1 LQICGLYLAKRED
14 SNNNGFRARR
24 YDMTLR
30 ILTLVGAVVWLTQS
44 ASAACSHSVSKPWA
58 SAKKYGLVLNAY
70 SVGEKCGSTAVVLSV
85 TSRSGETLWVSAYT
99 ADTVAVFARDGARSE
114 KGLKAALK
122 DWITIGQESKMKRV
136 SDLPDWLA
144 GASGVLPPG
153 AEFGYVPDEETLS
166 REFYL
171 EQRNAGAPLF
181 CFVTGME
188 SETCIIATDAKSVTA
203 FGGTRFPG

>member
-1 LQICGLYLAKRED
+1 
-14 SNNNGFRARR
+14 
-24 YDMTLR
+24 MTLR
-30 ILTLVGAVVWLTQS
+30 ILTLIGAVIWLAQS
-44 ASAACSHSVSKPWA
+44 ASSACNHSVSKPWA

-114 KGLKAALK
+114 KGLNAALK

-144 GASGVLPPG
+144 GASGVLSQG